1 MTTLVWLG
9 LILAVI
15 VWALVYITWD
25 IRTTFT
31 KAYRYSYVD
40 GYRAARRTE
49 DEAWNNFLAEAGDRR
64 RQLEQALQADGAV
77 DRLRHLIDAYSPESE
92 QTLRVV
98 A

>member
-15 VWALVYITWD
+15 VLALVYVTWD

-40 GYRAARRTE
+40 GYRAARRAE
-49 DEAWNNFLAEAGDRR
+49 DAAWADFLAEAGRPPPAAR
-64 RQLEQALQADGAV
+64 AG
-77 DRLRHLIDAYSPESE
+77 
-92 QTLRVV
+92 V
-98 A
+98 AGGWCD

>member
-15 VWALVYITWD
+15 VLALVYVTWD

-40 GYRAARRTE
+40 GYRAGRRAE
-49 DEAWNNFLAEAGDRR
+49 DAAWADFLAEAGDRR

-77 DRLRHLIDAYSPESE
+77 DRLRHLIDAYTPESE
-92 QTLRVV
+92 QALRVV